1 MASDDEME
9 IDEEAARELDSDDEF
24 ATGLDCEVEDDEIW
38 TRFWSEEKQ
47 QRRREMPISVTRIH
61 ALHPPSSPTMPSVPS
76 PPTETLL
83 AIIEA
88 ATWCPGPWYRLTRPL
103 VYRDFVAALP
113 PRPDIIVDPIDG
125 GNLGRFVQSLRFA
138 PYIKDPPNES
148 IRWLRRRWAFEGE
161 YRGDNEAGEFPHFA
175 RFCRM
180 RLANPGAFMS
190 RREAEI

>member
-1 MASDDEME
+1 
-9 IDEEAARELDSDDEF
+9 
-24 ATGLDCEVEDDEIW
+24 
-38 TRFWSEEKQ
+38 
-47 QRRREMPISVTRIH
+47 
-61 ALHPPSSPTMPSVPS
+61 MPSVPS

-88 ATWCPGPWYRLTRPL
+88 ATWCPGRNGPNPDHLAPLGLVCRAWYRLTRPL